1 MMRPTESPLA
11 RRSLRVAMLCLF
23 GLAVLVSLASPAAAQ
38 KNKGK
43 NKNAP
48 PASGSSQPV
57 ITLPDEQAIDYLI
70 SEMLGA
76 WQIGDVDRLHKA
88 YGDDVIA
95 VSGTWDPP
103 LIGWQDFLRA
113 YQQQRARMQRVRM
126 DRLNTYIKVDGN
138 IAWANYQWDF
148 TGTVDGEPMDAR
160 GHTSLVLEKRE
171 GRWLI
176 VHNHTSLVSQ
186 SRPVVPPVP
195 TNAAPPESKPPAP

>member
-1 MMRPTESPLA
+1 MIATIESSLA
-11 RRSLRVAMLCLF
+11 RRRLRVPLFCLL
-23 GLAVLVSLASPAAAQ
+23 GLAILLSLASPAAAQ

-48 PASGSSQPV
+48 RSPDGSQSLLA
-57 ITLPDEQAIDYLI
+57 LPDDQAIDYAI

-88 YGDDVIA
+88 YADDVIF
-95 VSGTWDPP
+95 VSGTWGPP
-103 LIGWQDFLRA
+103 VIGWENYLRT
-113 YQQQRARMQRVRM
+113 YRQQQARMQTVRM
-126 DRLNTYIKVDGN
+126 ERLNTYIKVDGN
-138 IAWANYQWDF
+138 AAWANYQWDF
-148 TGTVDGEPMDAR
+148 TATVDGQPMNAR

-186 SRPVVPPVP
+186 SQPAVPPAP
-195 TNAAPPESKPPAP
+195 TSAAPPESKPPAR